1 MNVKTRQSIE
11 KRIARKF
18 VRIALAAGFAISLD
32 NGGDDFEFEN
42 STNFRHIIGEM
53 FATDDER
60 LYLSKDGNRCGWVWF
75 VYGNDGWDVICD
87 YTTNLEEL
95 MPEVEKLSDKLCE
108 QYC

>member
-1 MNVKTRQSIE
+1 MNVKTRQQIE

-18 VRIALAAGFAISLD
+18 LRTALAAGYAISLD
-32 NGGDDFEFEN
+32 NGGDGFEFEN
-42 STNFRHIIGEM
+42 STNFDHIITEM

-60 LYLSKDGNRCGWVWF
+60 LYLSKDGRRVGWVLF
-75 VYGNDGWDVICD
+75 VYGNSGYDVISD

-95 MPEVEKLSDKLCE
+95 MPEVEKLSDKLSE